1 MVVFMGSIVAYAY
14 GGEKYKEYKENK
26 AYQDRIR
33 KAEEKEQALEEKY
46 DARRQAREEKYKASR
61 ERSAFIKRE
70 LKRLELLKQGVVM
83 EEE

>member
-1 MVVFMGSIVAYAY
+1 MGSIVAYAY

-26 AYQDRIR
+26 AYEDRIR
-33 KAEEKEQALEEKY
+33 QAKEKEQALAEKY
-46 DARRQAREEKYKASR
+46 EARKQAREEKYRASR

-70 LKRLELLKQGVVM
+70 LKRLELLKQGLVL